1 MVRHKEENI
10 IMRDETITNMMMVL
24 VLTGILPFLACV
36 VLIGLLGVL
45 IG

>member
-1 MVRHKEENI
+1 MNEQIENI
-10 IMRDETITNMMMVL
+10 VMVL
-24 VLTGILPFLACV
+24 VLTGLLPFLACV

>member
-1 MVRHKEENI
+1 MNMIDKTINI
-10 IMRDETITNMMMVL
+10 LMVL

-36 VLIGLLGVL
+36 VLIGLAGVL

>member
-1 MVRHKEENI
+1 MVWNKKEGV
-10 IMRDETITNMMMVL
+10 IMRDETITNVMMVL

-36 VLIGLLGVL
+36 VLIGLAGVL

>member
-1 MVRHKEENI
+1 MNQNI
-10 IMRDETITNMMMVL
+10 IENVMMVL

>member
-1 MVRHKEENI
+1 MERVINI
-10 IMRDETITNMMMVL
+10 MMVL

-36 VLIGLLGVL
+36 VLIGLMGVL